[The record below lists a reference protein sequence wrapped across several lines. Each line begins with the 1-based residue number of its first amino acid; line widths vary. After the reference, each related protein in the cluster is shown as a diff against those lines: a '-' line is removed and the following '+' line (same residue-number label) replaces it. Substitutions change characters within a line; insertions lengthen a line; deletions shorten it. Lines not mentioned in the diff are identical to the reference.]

1 MMHFNAVPVVNTILC
16 AVFCGIYLVALL
28 VSNLYFVH
36 DKFKGKLDVK
46 EATIKG
52 GLFGIFMSL
61 PFMPFV
67 YGFSVVNEFSIN
79 VITLFFFSNII
90 WQTLFLRYK
99 FNQGLENFF
108 VAVSA
113 SNLIAW
119 AFMAVANHL
128 FYFKLGEKI
137 AALF

>member
-1 MMHFNAVPVVNTILC
+1 MMMHFNAVPVVNTILC

-67 YGFSVVNEFSIN
+67 YGFSVVNEFSIS
-79 VITLFFFSNII
+79 VITLFFLSNIV
-90 WQTLFLRYK
+90 WQTLFIRFK
-99 FNQGLENFF
+99 HGKGLDAFF
-108 VAVSA
+108 VAVSS

-119 AFMAVANHL
+119 ALMALSNHL
-128 FYFKLGEKI
+128 FYYKLGKVI
-137 AALF
+137 S

>member
-1 MMHFNAVPVVNTILC
+1 MMMHFNAVPVVNTILC

-52 GLFGIFMSL
+52 
-61 PFMPFV
+61 
-67 YGFSVVNEFSIN
+67 
-79 VITLFFFSNII
+79 ITLFFFSNII

-128 FYFKLGEKI
+128 FYFKIGEKI